1 MGVFTGG
8 ECWGRGELRAVGRV
22 QERRGWVLQ
31 GEGITPSWHPT
42 VITHLSGWTG
52 GNWRPEQEPSCL
64 LLPPHHAWSW
74 LSLAVRPAHP
84 LPSSLLHSLTQ
95 SSEEMPLCVLVMR
108 FSHTQP
114 YLPSQT
120 EGEESRWEE
129 RNPNTTQL
137 SLIYRSPHPNRS
149 EAQAQVLGTGKR
161 TTDIWC
167 YILSWIIFN
176 WTFSTNDSTTQAI
189 PLVILICWFDAHKK
203 FIIIYVENSCAA

>member
-1 MGVFTGG
+1 M
-8 ECWGRGELRAVGRV
+8 
-22 QERRGWVLQ
+22 
-31 GEGITPSWHPT
+31 TPHSNYTLEW
-42 VITHLSGWTG
+42 LD
-52 GNWRPEQEPSCL
+52 WRKLKAWAGTQLPPSPSPSCVVVIE
-64 LLPPHHAWSW
+64 PG
-74 LSLAVRPAHP
+74 VRPAHP

-161 TTDIWC
+161 TTDIRC
-167 YILSWIIFN
+167 YISSWIIFN
-176 WTFSTNDSTTQAI
+176 RTFSTNNRTTQAI
-189 PLVILICWFDAHKK
+189 PLVILICWFGAHKIC
-203 FIIIYVENSCAA
+203 IIIYVENSCAG